1 MAPLPA
7 MDCVLLDQ
15 ERKKELVMEKKLR
28 ACRVNIIPRERGYCL
43 EPNIPPPV
51 VKPRT
56 PPPSPSAIER
66 ARNPVALRYWS
77 QCRDQSVERVHQYG
91 KDQRSASEN
100 RRENEIKEAVGNIHR
115 FVTIDKIRKE
125 DTERNSRS
133 RFRQG
138 KAMVDIQ
145 DSNSKSYNSIKA
157 EQIQISQGR
166 SDFQNKTAN
175 RIPNS
180 PKPYRRGVSETRIQ
194 RQEKT
199 CDCMNTRDMNVNHMN
214 NEVIP
219 AMNVNEK
226 TKLCLAIIEQLPS
239 DVKCALLAHQ
249 LSTLSHTTLSAVM
262 NSLPDEVISTAMPTL
277 FPRTKDDVK
286 LSLILDSVP
295 KLTKQLRN

>member
-7 MDCVLLDQ
+7 MDCVVLDQ
-15 ERKKELVMEKKLR
+15 ERKKELLMEKKLR

-43 EPNIPPPV
+43 EPDIPPPV
-51 VKPRT
+51 RKQRT
-56 PPPSPSAIER
+56 PPPSPAAIER

-77 QCRDQSVERVHQYG
+77 QCRDQSMERVGDYG
-91 KDQRSASEN
+91 IDQRSKSEN
-100 RRENEIKEAVGNIHR
+100 RRENDIKEAVGNINR
-115 FVTIDKIRKE
+115 FVTIDKIRKD
-125 DTERNSRS
+125 DTERNSRP

-138 KAMVDIQ
+138 KTTVNLQ
-145 DSNSKSYNSIKA
+145 ENNSRSYKSIKE
-157 EQIQISQGR
+157 EQIKISQGR
-166 SDFQNKTAN
+166 SDFQNNTAN

-180 PKPYRRGVSETRIQ
+180 PKPYRRGVSETRID

-199 CDCMNTRDMNVNHMN
+199 CDCMKTRHMNVNHMN
-214 NEVIP
+214 NEIIP

-226 TKLCLAIIEQLPS
+226 TKLCLAIIDELPS
-239 DVKCALLAHQ
+239 DVKCALLSHQ
-249 LSTLSHTTLSAVM
+249 LSTLSNTTLASVM
-262 NSLPDEVISTAMPTL
+262 SSLPDEVISTAMPTL

>member
-1 MAPLPA
+1 M
-7 MDCVLLDQ
+7 
-15 ERKKELVMEKKLR
+15 
-28 ACRVNIIPRERGYCL
+28 I
-43 EPNIPPPV
+43 
-51 VKPRT
+51 KPRT
-56 PPPSPSAIER
+56 PPPSPAAIER

-77 QCRDQSVERVHQYG
+77 QCRDQSVERVNKYG

-133 RFRQG
+133 RVRQG
-138 KAMVDIQ
+138 KSMVDLQ

-175 RIPNS
+175 TIPI
-180 PKPYRRGVSETRIQ
+180 PYRRGLSETRIQ

-199 CDCMNTRDMNVNHMN
+199 CDCLNTRDMNVNHMN
-214 NEVIP
+214 NEIIP
-219 AMNVNEK
+219 AINVNEK